1 MIRVRSVDD
10 FYTHHARYRANYEVS
25 EVSVHIGFDPGAR
38 NLGIFFLCSNGC
50 YASEVI
56 DVHSISG
63 DKRQLVQSMHD
74 PVACGIHIA
83 ALQSTVFGRLLR
95 YLAIIHDVVHTSV
108 TIEVV
113 NEGPSNYWAAAISG
127 FIGALFSTYGSEGMT
142 TSIVG
147 ASAVRAK
154 NNVGIEC
161 SGHSSNKANSL
172 HFCRTQL
179 GFDLSSDHE
188 SDALLLVLLTLPR
201 NLRLRVPGAR
211 PGTTRYGEESI
222 DEYTSRIVHSFANT
236 QQWHQLQHGEPPTH
250 HETLWRL
257 STTSG
262 GTTSTQAS
270 AASSDAL
277 SRTRT
282 VAPPRAGSTRSLEP
296 TVVALH
302 GPTKME
308 LRKRASPTNSGGGT
322 TSSRATGC
330 INLVRP
336 TAASLLGKRERPQ
349 RCPSAPS
356 SHNIDPRSP
365 SCKRRRLPAPEAMD

>member
-1 MIRVRSVDD
+1 
-10 FYTHHARYRANYEVS
+10 
-25 EVSVHIGFDPGAR
+25 
-38 NLGIFFLCSNGC
+38 
-50 YASEVI
+50 
-56 DVHSISG
+56 
-63 DKRQLVQSMHD
+63 MHD

-83 ALQSTVFGRLLR
+83 ALQSTAFGRLLR

-127 FIGALFSTYGSEGMT
+127 FIGALFSTYGSESMT

-147 ASAVRAK
+147 ASAIRAK
-154 NNVGIEC
+154 YNVGIEC

-172 HFCRTQL
+172 HFCRTKL

-262 GTTSTQAS
+262 ETSSTQAS

-277 SRTRT
+277 SRPRT
-282 VAPPRAGSTRSLEP
+282 APPSRGGSAKLPEP
-296 TVVALH
+296 TQ
-302 GPTKME
+302 GEQPGSRME
-308 LRKRASPTNSGGGT
+308 LRRRANPTSNGGGT

-330 INLVRP
+330 SSLVLP
-336 TAASLLGKRERPQ
+336 TAASLLGKRERPR